1 MDVTKELSLAM
12 LHVLDDPKGV
22 RVVVNTNLPCLGID
36 IDNEQT
42 VTFLIDLSD
51 GGGEELYEHW
61 HVTNYDGAG
70 KEFNSNIDVLNFFL
84 RFPEGVITEI
94 YAESY

>member
-1 MDVTKELSLAM
+1 MDVTKELCLAM
-12 LHVLDDPKGV
+12 LQVLDDPKGV
-22 RVVVNTNLPCLGID
+22 RVVVNTNIPCLGIND
-36 IDNEQT
+36 DEQT
-42 VTFLIDLSD
+42 VTYLIDLSD

-70 KEFNSNIDVLNFFL
+70 REFASNIDVLNFFDD
-84 RFPEGVITEI
+84 FPEGVITEI